1 MNDSFEKSVRERE
14 DVCSTAFSL
23 FAIPH
28 PLLSSATQTKIA
40 VFINPDGIDW
50 NGSVVQVV
58 LLLAINEVDKR
69 IFMNVYEP
77 LIGLL
82 SDDELT
88 MTLARSNSFQ
98 SFTNLLL
105 EKM

>member
-1 MNDSFEKSVRERE
+1 
-14 DVCSTAFSL
+14 
-23 FAIPH
+23 
-28 PLLSSATQTKIA
+28 
-40 VFINPDGIDW
+40 
-50 NGSVVQVV
+50 
-58 LLLAINEVDKR
+58 
-69 IFMNVYEP
+69 MNVYEP